1 LRTVVVLSLHQ
12 SSAKGRGKPPLP
24 GFWQFINGKMG
35 KHPAKTSP
43 WYRVFVLA

>member
-1 LRTVVVLSLHQ
+1 MVLLLHQ
-12 SSAKGRGKPPLP
+12 SSAKWQGSRHLP

-35 KHPAKTSP
+35 RHRAKTSP